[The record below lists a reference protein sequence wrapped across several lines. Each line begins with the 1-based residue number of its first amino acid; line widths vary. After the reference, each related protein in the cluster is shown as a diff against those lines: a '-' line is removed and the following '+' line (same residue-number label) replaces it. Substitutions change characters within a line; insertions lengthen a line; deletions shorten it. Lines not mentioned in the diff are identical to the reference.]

1 MAGDASQQKVYS
13 VSEITRS
20 IKRTLEGR
28 AEFNN
33 LWVRGEIFNLTLHSS
48 GHIYFSLRDD
58 DAVISAVFFRHANR
72 GLDFKPK
79 EGMTV
84 LALGGITV
92 YEKRGSYQINVSML
106 RQEGIGDLQR
116 RIEQLKQ
123 RLLKEGV
130 FDPARKRPIP
140 FLPRRLGIATSP
152 TGAAVRDIIKVAL
165 RRYPNIAIVIAP
177 AIVQGGEA
185 PVSIARA
192 IEELNRPEHRID
204 CIIAGRGGGSFED
217 LMPFN
222 EEIVVRAF
230 YNSRVPVIS
239 AVGHQVDH
247 PLCDDAADL
256 AAPTPSAAAE
266 LAMPV
271 KSDLAGEVDYSMI
284 RANNAMASI
293 IRGVSTRIE
302 GVLDRRIFRDP
313 FEIVNRKEQLL
324 ADTVSQMLSGVKE
337 AVSNSRSRFLLIPD
351 IRMIIRNLLN
361 NKKHLFVMALKA
373 MEQLSPMAVL
383 QRGYAIPLD
392 ESDAVVRSVG
402 DTGVGRLI
410 RLLMRDGSLRCSV
423 NSIDPGGSRG
433 KKKDAQERG

>member
-1 MAGDASQQKVYS
+1 MAGDSSQQKVYT

-72 GLDFKPK
+72 NLDFKLK
-79 EGMTV
+79 EGMSV
-84 LALGGITV
+84 LALGSITV

-116 RIEQLKQ
+116 RIELLKQ
-123 RLLKEGV
+123 KLMKEGI

-140 FLPRRLGIATSP
+140 FLPRRLGVATSP

-192 IEELNRPEHRID
+192 IEELNRPEYRID

-230 YNSRVPVIS
+230 YNSRVPIIS

-266 LAMPV
+266 LAVPV
-271 KSDLAGEVDYSMI
+271 KDDLAGEVDYFMI
-284 RANNAMASI
+284 RANNAAASL
-293 IRGVSTRIE
+293 IRELSARIE

-324 ADTVSQMLSGVKE
+324 ADTVSLMLSGVKE
-337 AVSNSRSRFLLIPD
+337 RVSNSRSRFLLIPD

-383 QRGYAIPLD
+383 KRGYAIPLD
-392 ESDAVVRSVG
+392 ETDAVVRSVG

-410 RLLMRDGSLRCSV
+410 RLLIQDGSLRCSV
-423 NSIDPGGSRG
+423 NSIHPGGNRG
-433 KKKDAQERG
+433 KKKDVQERG

>member
-1 MAGDASQQKVYS
+1 
-13 VSEITRS
+13 
-20 IKRTLEGR
+20 
-28 AEFNN
+28 
-33 LWVRGEIFNLTLHSS
+33 
-48 GHIYFSLRDD
+48 
-58 DAVISAVFFRHANR
+58 
-72 GLDFKPK
+72 
-79 EGMTV
+79 
-84 LALGGITV
+84 
-92 YEKRGSYQINVSML
+92 
-106 RQEGIGDLQR
+106 
-116 RIEQLKQ
+116 
-123 RLLKEGV
+123 
-130 FDPARKRPIP
+130 
-140 FLPRRLGIATSP
+140 
-152 TGAAVRDIIKVAL
+152 VRDIIKVAL

-230 YNSRVPVIS
+230 YNSRVPIIS

-266 LAMPV
+266 LAVPV
-271 KSDLAGEVDYSMI
+271 KADLAGEVDYSMI

-293 IRGVSTRIE
+293 IRGLSTRIE

-313 FEIVNRKEQLL
+313 FEIVNRKEQHL

-337 AVSNSRSRFLLIPD
+337 MVSNSRSRFLSIPD
-351 IRMIIRNLLN
+351 IRMILRNLLN